1 MVETTDIVIP
11 TWFSFTLVEALTS
24 WYPEDVTVG
33 NVEHK
38 IRWSVHAFIE
48 V

>member
-11 TWFSFTLVEALTS
+11 TLFSFTLVEALTS

-33 NVEHK
+33 KVEHK
-38 IRWSVHAFIE
+38 IRQSGHALIE